1 MFLLKKK
8 NSTKDKEGHYI
19 MIEGLVYQ
27 EDIMILPV
35 YTSNNSLKIRETK
48 TDRAERRNRQIPII
62 DGDFSSPP
70 QQSMELV
77 DKKSAKI

>member
-19 MIEGLVYQ
+19 MIEGLGYQ

-35 YTSNNSLKIRETK
+35 YTSNNRVSKYVKQKLIELKEET
-48 TDRAERRNRQIPII
+48 
-62 DGDFSSPP
+62 
-70 QQSMELV
+70 
-77 DKKSAKI
+77 DKSQ